1 MDRPDHGGAERL
13 LFAAHE
19 LFEVVYCNAVERWE
33 IHADIGRKKVV
44 YLPLAVVLGRK
55 LFRADGRLLL
65 WLPIRYLLHVLILV
79 LHSTILLKLI

>member
-44 YLPLAVVLGRK
+44 YLPLAVVLG
-55 LFRADGRLLL
+55 
-65 WLPIRYLLHVLILV
+65 
-79 LHSTILLKLI
+79 